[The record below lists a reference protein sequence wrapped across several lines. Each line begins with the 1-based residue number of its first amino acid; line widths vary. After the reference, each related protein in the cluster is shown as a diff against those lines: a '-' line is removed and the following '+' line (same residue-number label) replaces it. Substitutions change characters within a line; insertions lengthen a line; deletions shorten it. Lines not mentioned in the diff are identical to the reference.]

1 MGDFQP
7 LPVIH
12 VDVRDLASAPG
23 RIGDHAAALLVLWAG
38 DVPLGQEYVC
48 AWQLAHP
55 TIRAHTAAHTIV
67 SAVGDGLLGDDFRVT
82 LAPGR
87 LQQPSPAV
95 HPGSSPPGS
104 GEWSGAEPRDILEAS
119 LLGDAQS
126 RHSNGVPE
134 TAVSVVIST
143 RDRPEQLDRCL
154 RSLRDATIQPREI
167 VVVDNAPTSPA
178 VQRVLDAHPAV
189 VRVPEERPG
198 LSISRNTGLLHASS
212 DVIAFFDDDVV
223 VHPRCLEQL
232 AEAFDE
238 ADVMA
243 VLGLVLPAELETRA
257 QVVFESWMGGLGRGY
272 RRREFDRRFVESGG
286 NRAALVWTM
295 GAGANMA
302 VRRAAFN
309 DVGTFDERLGAGATG
324 CSEDS
329 EFWHRLLMAGWRCR
343 YEPRALVF
351 HYHRRGMDELR
362 RQSHDYARGHV
373 AALFAQYGRFRRRGD
388 LQRAF
393 GTMPLYLARRALTEF
408 GPGAVPRPG
417 TWRTDVTGYL
427 RGLRTFPFA
436 FRRSTAPRLSRD
448 TGPLT
453 TTHKSRLPEFLRR
466 NPYPHRWTEGIFFRE
481 KMRAIHTVAPDRPF
495 RDVLELGG
503 GRSGLTALLYP
514 QARVTNVD
522 LDPTLADAAA
532 NRQARVRFICGNV
545 TELPFEPESFDA
557 VTMFDVLEHVENDVL
572 ALAEAWRVL
581 RPGGALLVTT
591 PNETWRFPF
600 VRPLRWIGPAEDDLI
615 ARWAHVRRGYSSGD
629 LERLIGLPPS
639 GSLRFNT
646 PLTPL
651 GHDVSFSDLPRPAR
665 RLGTV
670 LLAPLGLVGYA
681 LQTPRTP
688 GTETAWVWLKPL
700 R

>member
-23 RIGDHAAALLVLWAG
+23 RMGDHATAVLVLWAG
-38 DVPLGQEYVC
+38 DVPLGHEYVC
-48 AWQLAHP
+48 AWQLEHP

-67 SAVGDGLLGDDFRVT
+67 SAVGDGLLHDDFTVT
-82 LAPGR
+82 LAPER
-87 LQQPSPAV
+87 RRPSPAI
-95 HPGSSPPGS
+95 HPGSSPAGD
-104 GEWSGAEPRDILEAS
+104 GEWSTVEPREVLRAS
-119 LLGDAQS
+119 TPRDVRTHSSEGAPDA
-126 RHSNGVPE
+126 V
-134 TAVSVVIST
+134 VSVVIST
-143 RDRPEQLDRCL
+143 RGRPEQLDRCL
-154 RSLRDATIQPREI
+154 RSLQDATVRPREV
-167 VVVDNAPTSPA
+167 VVVDNAPASPD
-178 VQRVLDAHPAV
+178 VQRVVAAHPGV
-189 VRVPEERPG
+189 IRVPEERRG

-223 VHPRCLEQL
+223 VHPRCLERL
-232 AEAFDE
+232 VEAFDE

-243 VLGLVLPAELETRA
+243 VLGLVLPAELETTA

-272 RRREFDRRFVESGG
+272 RRREFDRRFVESAG
-286 NRAALVWTM
+286 NRAAPVWTM

-302 VRRAAFN
+302 IHRAAF
-309 DVGTFDERLGAGATG
+309 DHVGTFDERLGAGAAG

-329 EFWHRLLMAGWRCR
+329 ELWHRLLLDGWRCR

-362 RQSHDYARGHV
+362 RQSHEYVRGHV
-373 AALFAQYGRFRRRGD
+373 AALFAQYGRSRRGGD

-393 GTMPLYLARRALTEF
+393 VAMPLYLARRALTEF

-417 TWRTDVTGYL
+417 TWRTEVAGYL

-436 FRRSTAPRLSRD
+436 VRRSTAPRLSRD
-448 TGPLT
+448 RGSRTA
-453 TTHKSRLPEFLRR
+453 THKSRLPEFLAR

-522 LDPTLADAAA
+522 LDPALGDAAA
-532 NRQARVRFICGNV
+532 NRQARVTFVCADV
-545 TELPFEPESFDA
+545 TGLPFEPESFDA
-557 VTMFDVLEHVENDVL
+557 VTMFDVLEHVENDLL
-572 ALAEAWRVL
+572 ALTEAWRVL

-600 VRPLRWIGPAEDDLI
+600 VLPLRRIGPAEDDLI
-615 ARWAHVRRGYSSGD
+615 ARWAHVRRGYSGAE
-629 LERLIGLPPS
+629 LQRLLGRPPA

-646 PLTPL
+646 PLTTL

-670 LLAPLGLVGYA
+670 LLAPLGLIGYA